1 MEALTLSFTA
11 EDSKG
16 RKIKD
21 QTMTDVSDTFEMKL
35 EEAKKKESSLVII
48 LGKPLGQQF
57 FLKCNNMLIGRG
69 SDCDIYIADDSISRV
84 HAEIFKDHNQE
95 YNVTDLD
102 STNGT
107 FLNERRIKQRERI
120 PLKNGDLLKIG
131 NIILKFI
138 AEGSIDN
145 IFHSDMFN
153 LAMFDNLTGIYN
165 RKSIMD
171 ALEVEFKRA
180 KMANQFFSVIT
191 FDVDHLKWINDT
203 YGHAAGDFALKETVG
218 EINKALRKGDLFGRV
233 AGDEFLIILERT
245 NLSDSCCIAERIR
258 ADIEAYDFT
267 YNREKI
273 PLTISLGVWSYDP
286 KIHSADNLY
295 YRADEALYKAKKN
308 GGNKVAAY

>member
-203 YGHAAGDFALKETVG
+203 YFSK
-218 EINKALRKGDLFGRV
+218 
-233 AGDEFLIILERT
+233 
-245 NLSDSCCIAERIR
+245 
-258 ADIEAYDFT
+258 
-267 YNREKI
+267 
-273 PLTISLGVWSYDP
+273 
-286 KIHSADNLY
+286 
-295 YRADEALYKAKKN
+295 
-308 GGNKVAAY
+308 